1 VHVIALVLHE
11 ILPSGPWVPVA
22 FIGLGLV
29 FVIPLYVVRRRY
41 GGTMLVTATMV
52 EVIAG
57 AVLAG
62 TEGVLVPTAFGG
74 AAAALVLHLRALRRP
89 DGHKIVDI
97 GLAIAGFWFTLV
109 MFAIVSYAVLG

>member
-1 VHVIALVLHE
+1 
-11 ILPSGPWVPVA
+11 
-22 FIGLGLV
+22 
-29 FVIPLYVVRRRY
+29 
-41 GGTMLVTATMV
+41 
-52 EVIAG
+52 
-57 AVLAG
+57 
-62 TEGVLVPTAFGG
+62 VLVPTAFGG